1 MFLSVCLS
9 VSASVLVRKI
19 ANIHFLGQKL
29 ETAIQSTGSVIRL
42 SSNVLY
48 RLIVPAAE
56 AEVKK

>member
-29 ETAIQSTGSVIRL
+29 ETVKSLIQSTGSVIRL
-42 SSNVLY
+42 SVK
-48 RLIVPAAE
+48 RLV
-56 AEVKK
+56 